1 MTVETIEGV
10 ARDVTPQST
19 AMTVAQPQSAVQAF
33 DAPNRDPLRAMGLM
47 DAAEFQREME
57 VIKAGR
63 DRMLQLQANL
73 LRGPKYDKAGKK
85 IADGTDYD
93 TIPGTNKPSLYQ
105 PGAEQLAMFHRLIP
119 EHRQTLSITPHN
131 DPAWPEEV
139 RVDTQTFLHLGSLEG
154 PIVGSAVASC
164 SSYEDRYLY
173 RNTERVCPKCGK
185 PAIYRSKPEWAPRSG
200 GPGSS
205 PLPGYEQGGWK
216 CGSKKGGC
224 GANFPD
230 NEPSLANAGVGKA
243 FVENPRGLIN
253 TITQMSAKRGF
264 VGAIRHTLGITDLFT
279 QDVEDQRPQ
288 DDRGGPEDL
297 PPPPDTAPS
306 APAAPRPA
314 QAATQP
320 RKKGTDAVFEGPV
333 IKEPEGLRSTP
344 NGKVAAFAIKVG
356 NSKHNVD
363 VFEPLAGTILPLLKE
378 GVVVGVDGTREE
390 RDWPGRGD
398 KPMMKVIIDV
408 RRVVIDG
415 QEYLQGAPP
424 MPAEAPSAPMFPAT
438 VGMGDPSDGDG
449 PLPFDPDE
457 PAVPQRTQITDPA
470 AGAAQGAA
478 DVFGVLANV
487 TAMTSPQ
494 GRPYFQLEVEP
505 TPETFV
511 KVAVLKDAAVEN
523 GLTDDMGD
531 FLYPIGQRV
540 RVMGGWNRTG
550 TIIGSEIVTP
560 A

>member
-1 MTVETIEGV
+1 MTEQIIEGV

-19 AMTVAQPQSAVQAF
+19 AMTVAPAQSAVQAF

-47 DAAEFQREME
+47 DPAEFQREME

-63 DRMLQLQANL
+63 DRMLMLQASL
-73 LRGPKYDKAGKK
+73 LRGPEFDKAGKK
-85 IADGTDYD
+85 IKDGIDYD

-119 EHRQTLSITPHN
+119 EHRQQLVITPPT

-139 RVDTQTFLHLGSLEG
+139 RVDTATFLHLGSLDG

-173 RNTERVCPKCGK
+173 RNSERVCPECGK
-185 PAIYRSKPEWAPRSG
+185 AAVIKGNPKYAPRQQGNSG
-200 GPGSS
+200 PII
-205 PLPGYEQGGWK
+205 PGYEGGGWL
-216 CGSKKGGC
+216 CWKKKDGC
-224 GANFPD
+224 GKTLPD
-230 NEPSLANAGVGKA
+230 KDTRMSGPTKS
-243 FVENPRGLIN
+243 FVENPRGLVN

-279 QDVEDQRPQ
+279 QDVEDMPPGQVPPQ
-288 DDRGGPEDL
+288 DDRGGLEDA
-297 PPPPDTAPS
+297 PPPQDTP
-306 APAAPRPA
+306 APAPRQQRAAQPA
-314 QAATQP
+314 TEA

-333 IKEPEGLRSTP
+333 VKEPEGLRSTP
-344 NGKVAAFAIKVG
+344 HGKVAAFAIKVG

-398 KPMMKVIIDV
+398 KPMMKVIVDV

-415 QEYLQGAPP
+415 TEYLQGAPAV
-424 MPAEAPSAPMFPAT
+424 AEAPSAPMF
-438 VGMGDPSDGDG
+438 
-449 PLPFDPDE
+449 DPDE
-457 PAVPQRTQITDPA
+457 EPAAPQRTQITDPE

-487 TAMTSPQ
+487 ESKTTPQ
-494 GRPYFQLEVEP
+494 GREFFMLEVEP
-505 TPETFV
+505 NPGSFV
-511 KVAVLKDAAVEN
+511 KVAVLKDAAEEN
-523 GLTDDMGD
+523 GLTDDMGG
-531 FLYPIGQRV
+531 FLFAIGQRV
-540 RVMGGWNRTG
+540 RVLGGWNKTG
-550 TIIGSEIVTP
+550 TIIGSELVT
-560 A
+560 AA